1 MDLVDIGREAKVA
14 RHVGVVLRRMIAK
27 SDEADAQ
34 VLAGLQLAR
43 LVDIVTDELDILRCG
58 GYVGPLAA
66 GAVLYEDEIAVV
78 SHIRKENE

>member
-1 MDLVDIGREAKVA
+1 
-14 RHVGVVLRRMIAK
+14 
-27 SDEADAQ
+27 
-34 VLAGLQLAR
+34 
-43 LVDIVTDELDILRCG
+43 LDILCCG